1 MSTLLFFSAN
11 ETHCMHASWSVRNE
25 CRSFGNNFC
34 CAVLCTSIRCNF
46 SSFISHNRF
55 PTLPAFVALCH
66 ASPFIHYDISQVE
79 IGIWNFNCYIPSLR
93 WRQHEQNKFS
103 AFIVVSAPN
112 EIVVKTLFFLASS
125 RCDDSAVD
133 MMNHTMA
140 NVNPPFKLN
149 LRANISVWII
159 YEQKW
164 KDVSFDSNR
173 SSTPTFTSC
182 HEMLGVSWIA
192 AELWRKDKVFT
203 QHKKGQTYGWK
214 VEREAQQR
222 AEEVK
227 SWELKSNITLI
238 GLIAQNYGWTTHPE
252 LESFCGLTLL
262 GKGMGGKECA

>member
-1 MSTLLFFSAN
+1 MRLLWKHS
-11 ETHCMHASWSVRNE
+11 
-25 CRSFGNNFC
+25 
-34 CAVLCTSIRCNF
+34 
-46 SSFISHNRF
+46 
-55 PTLPAFVALCH
+55 
-66 ASPFIHYDISQVE
+66 
-79 IGIWNFNCYIPSLR
+79 
-93 WRQHEQNKFS
+93 
-103 AFIVVSAPN
+103 
-112 EIVVKTLFFLASS
+112 FLAST
-125 RCDDSAVD
+125 RCDNSAVD

-182 HEMLGVSWIA
+182 HEMLEFSWIA
-192 AELWRKDKVFT
+192 AELWRKDKVFK

-214 VEREAQQR
+214 VERKAQQR
-222 AEEVK
+222 AEEVE

-238 GLIAQNYGWTTHPE
+238 AQNYGWTTHTE

-262 GKGMGGKECA
+262 GKGIEEKSVHKKVQPSFHRHRRAVFFKLFACIVVIVDVFLSVLKALFSAAACCFFHIHTTKRDCV